1 MNDEIRFIIQYLSF
15 VIQKNCIMKKQIYKK
30 LKLLLFYILFQFV
43 FFQVFTQPSLPN
55 RSVNVTATQAIYFG
69 AFCLETAGSSGGTVQ
84 LDWQGNRS
92 STGQIVLLNS
102 DMYYPAIFE
111 IQLCQGRNVIITYS
125 PTTILN
131 GSNGGSLTL
140 NIGPTE
146 KGGNGASFEVNNDCN
161 FVTRLRVGGTLIVGN
176 NSANPGGNYT
186 GSFSI
191 TFNQQ

>member
-1 MNDEIRFIIQYLSF
+1 
-15 VIQKNCIMKKQIYKK
+15 MKKDIYRKGY
-30 LKLLLFYILFQFV
+30 LALFFNITLLFFSLQGFS
-43 FFQVFTQPSLPN
+43 QPSLPN

-84 LDWQGNRS
+84 LDWQGTRS
-92 STGQIVLLNS
+92 STGQVVLLNS
-102 DMYYPAIFE
+102 DPYYPAIFE
-111 IQLCQGRNVIITYS
+111 IQLCQGRNVIITYP
-125 PTTILN
+125 PTTILT

-161 FVTRLRVGGTLIVGN
+161 FVTRLRVGGTLVIGN
-176 NSANPGGNYT
+176 NSSNPGGNYT